1 MGALSVPPQGLT
13 LRHNSKH
20 NTGDKRAS
28 EPSQV
33 IRLDLVENVTKEILR
48 SLKNNEQVKLRCG
61 KRPLVQFGKK
71 AIPLN
76 SSVDAFPSEIF
87 TTRADDSDLLYF
99 SGKSSHRLEVQKAV
113 EDTAKSDEALA
124 TLENTL
130 KSIQEQRAS
139 NETSIIG
146 GIELKHVGRKD
157 NRPSPL
163 LAPGSTLRKDLL
175 GGLSTSRPSSPFLSA
190 SFSPRLGPTSTPLTP
205 GMSAKDRVR
214 LDAVRIPLVH
224 LLAIRPMTLKE
235 ISKQLHAPKDD
246 CERLIEKVA
255 RDSKAGDGMK
265 ELKEKTYRE
274 LDVWKFPYRS
284 QEDRQKAIDHAVQA
298 YDRMRVEKKDILWQ
312 LLLPR
317 DERGKGIILS
327 RLNFDKPVA
336 PKPERLADNSNESK
350 AELSDR
356 ELGKTKVK
364 KDETVVVQKKAKD
377 KPNSSKSRLN
387 GDTSGEV
394 RGKNTPQPQSKAA
407 RPDGKFKSSE
417 RIEDSDEEA
426 DTVEVIGVKPSHT
439 KTSTANKKPDQDNA
453 GTPKPTHVILSPR
466 KTVHKASDSS
476 SSSSGNEQ
484 VRSALTNTSQSLK
497 PQPKSEST
505 ASRISPRPR
514 HDSSPSKPSPLGSSP
529 PTTSTD
535 LDNSSSSKASN
546 QSSAPSSPPS
556 SVDMPKRKQGT
567 KYSPVVRDK
576 SQPVSRGRSPDRSP
590 AKRKVAPTDEERP
603 AKRQQPDSARLT
615 PVANV
620 TAEQLKRPAPVRTE
634 SESERSTSP
643 EKPGPNRHDIIQ
655 DAKRFHRYYQ
665 RYKDLYDR
673 ISQMEEKERD
683 DKDMNDLW
691 RMHKRL
697 KEMKADIWNNW
708 GKVEKADT
716 KVVDAVREMVAV

>member
-1 MGALSVPPQGLT
+1 MGALSIPPQGLT

-20 NTGDKRAS
+20 STEDKRPS

-33 IRLDLVENVTKEILR
+33 IRLDLVETVTKEILR

-71 AIPLN
+71 ALPLK

-87 TTRADDSDLLYF
+87 TKPADDSNLLYF

-146 GIELKHVGRKD
+146 GKGDLKHVGRKD

-190 SFSPRLGPTSTPLTP
+190 SFSPRLGPTSTPLVP
-205 GMSAKDRVR
+205 GVSAKDRVR

-235 ISKQLHAPKDD
+235 ISEQLHAAKDD
-246 CERLIEKVA
+246 CERLIDKVA
-255 RDSKAGDGMK
+255 RDSKAGDEMK

-312 LLLPR
+312 LLLPQ
-317 DERGKGIILS
+317 DERGKGKSLS

-336 PKPERLADNSNESK
+336 PKSERLADNGNESK

-364 KDETVVVQKKAKD
+364 KDDTVVVQKKAKD
-377 KPNSSKSRLN
+377 KLNSTKSRPK
-387 GDTSGEV
+387 GDTAEEI
-394 RGKNTPQPQSKAA
+394 RGKNTPQPQSKVA

-426 DTVEVIGVKPSHT
+426 DAVEVAVAKPIHT
-439 KTSTANKKPDQDNA
+439 KTSTTNRKPDQDNA
-453 GTPKPTHVILSPR
+453 RTPKPSHVILSPR
-466 KTVHKASDSS
+466 KAVHKASDSS

-484 VRSALTNTSQSLK
+484 VRSALANTSQSLK

-529 PTTSTD
+529 PTTFTD

-556 SVDMPKRKQGT
+556 SIDMPKRKQGT
-567 KYSPVVRDK
+567 KYSPVVPDK
-576 SQPVSRGRSPDRSP
+576 SQSVSRGRSPDKSP

-615 PVANV
+615 PVPNV
-620 TAEQLKRPAPVRTE
+620 TAEQLKRPAPVRAE
-634 SESERSTSP
+634 SEMSTSP

-655 DAKRFHRYYQ
+655 DAKRFHKYYQ
-665 RYKDLYDR
+665 RYKDLYER
-673 ISQMEEKERD
+673 ISQMDEKERD

-691 RMHKRL
+691 KMHKRL

-708 GKVEKADT
+708 GKVEKADR
-716 KVVDAVREMVAV
+716 KVVNAVRELVAV

>member
-634 SESERSTSP
+634 AVSYRSTSP